1 VPKGGENC
9 AKFNT
14 FGTKITL
21 HFLTVGIYYTF
32 TRENTL
38 PKLTSCRVLQEK
50 LLELL
55 VTVIGSTDR
64 DQRHAYYRMYDYCG
78 NYGLSFPRKPVLGL

>member
-1 VPKGGENC
+1 
-9 AKFNT
+9 
-14 FGTKITL
+14 
-21 HFLTVGIYYTF
+21 
-32 TRENTL
+32 
-38 PKLTSCRVLQEK
+38 